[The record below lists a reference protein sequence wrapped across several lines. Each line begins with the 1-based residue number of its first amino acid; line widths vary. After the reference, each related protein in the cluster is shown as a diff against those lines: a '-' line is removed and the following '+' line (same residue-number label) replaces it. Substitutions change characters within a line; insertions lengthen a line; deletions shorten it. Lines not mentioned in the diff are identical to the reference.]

1 MLAFNWVDL
10 SILGILVLG
19 LATGWLQGLVR
30 QVIALAALYLGAI
43 LATQYF
49 AFLGTGIKSILI
61 GTPGIIVN
69 AISFFAIMLTVTAI
83 INFLANDAAR
93 MNLRVPAVVDR
104 LGGMVLGLAG
114 AWILVTL
121 AVQVLAYSTGIA
133 AWGDADN
140 MRSFISDGI
149 HASRLADLAGATVPA
164 IIGTMKPWL
173 PAGLPSIFVL

>member
-10 SILGILVLG
+10 AVLGILVLG
-19 LATGWLQGLVR
+19 LATGWLQGLIR
-30 QVIALAALYLGAI
+30 QLIVLAALYLGAI

-49 AFLGTGIKSILI
+49 TYLGTGMKSILV

-83 INFLANDAAR
+83 INFLANDASR
-93 MNLRVPAVVDR
+93 MNFRVPAVLDR
-104 LGGMVLGLAG
+104 LGGMVLGLVG

-121 AVQVLAYSTGIA
+121 AVQVLAYSTGVA

-149 HASRLADLAGATVPA
+149 HSSRLADLAGATVPML
-164 IIGTMKPWL
+164 IGTIKPWL
-173 PAGLPSIFVL
+173 PSGLPSIFDL